1 MSAVHTPVADW
12 LQIIRGEFEEMPG
25 LHLTKPQVQRLWGL
39 DPSMCE
45 ALLDALVAVQFL
57 KRTPCGRYARAG
69 VVH

>member
-1 MSAVHTPVADW
+1 MRAAHASVADW

-25 LHLTKPQVQRLWGL
+25 LLLTKPQVQRLWGL
-39 DPSMCE
+39 DQLMCD
-45 ALLDALVAVQFL
+45 ALLDALVAVSFL